1 MCASVSWLRNGAILE
16 PVFYLLWFCGTIL
29 EPNPIHGIK
38 SDAVF
43 GSGISAVALKL
54 MPFGVP
60 PHLFP
65 VGEVIFK

>member
-16 PVFYLLWFCGTIL
+16 PVFYLLWFSGAIL

-65 VGEVIFK
+65 VGEVIF